1 MNKPVLSWQVKTAEE
16 SNFYAASDEYI
27 GTYTRKSGIDVRIRL
42 WNNRLGSE
50 AVEDLDNFSIKI
62 AFQDKEDSI
71 LLQYLTVKYEEQI
84 LAMNSYSDYALIVFP
99 TKISLSGSTN
109 DGTSENKDN
118 YVEFELLFQAPNDVR
133 LKESDLKSLYLEVV
147 PV

>member
-1 MNKPVLSWQVKTAEE
+1 MDKFVLSWQIKTAEE
-16 SNFYAASDEYI
+16 SDFYAASDEYI

-71 LLQYLTVKYEEQI
+71 LLQYLTVKYDEQV

-133 LKESDLKSLYLEVV
+133 LKESDLKSLYLEIL
-147 PV
+147 PL

>member
-1 MNKPVLSWQVKTAEE
+1 MNKPVLSWQIKTAEE

-71 LLQYLTVKYEEQI
+71 LLQYLTVKYEEQV

>member
-16 SNFYAASDEYI
+16 SDFYAASDEYI

-50 AVEDLDNFSIKI
+50 TVEDLDNFSIKI

-71 LLQYLTVKYEEQI
+71 LLQYLTVKYDEQV

-99 TKISLSGSTN
+99 AKISLSGSTN

-118 YVEFELLFQAPNDVR
+118 YVEFELLFQAPDDVR
-133 LKESDLKSLYLEVV
+133 LKESDLKSLYLEIL
-147 PV
+147 PL

>member
-1 MNKPVLSWQVKTAEE
+1 MDKSVLSWQVKTSEE
-16 SNFYAASDEYI
+16 SDFYAASDEYI

-109 DGTSENKDN
+109 DGTSENRDN

-147 PV
+147 PI

>member
-1 MNKPVLSWQVKTAEE
+1 MDKSALSWQIKTAEE
-16 SNFYAASDEYI
+16 SDFYAASDEYI
-27 GTYTRKSGIDVRIRL
+27 GTYTRKNGIDVRIRL

-62 AFQDKEDSI
+62 AFQDKEDSV

-109 DGTSENKDN
+109 DGTSENRDN

-147 PV
+147 PI

>member
-16 SNFYAASDEYI
+16 SDFYAASDEYI
-27 GTYTRKSGIDVRIRL
+27 GTYTRKNGIDVHIRL

-50 AVEDLDNFSIKI
+50 TVENLDNFSVKI

-71 LLQYLTVKYEEQI
+71 LLQYLTVKYEEQV

-109 DGTSENKDN
+109 DGTSENRDN

-147 PV
+147 PI

>member
-1 MNKPVLSWQVKTAEE
+1 MNKSVLSWQVRTAEE

-50 AVEDLDNFSIKI
+50 TVEDLDNFSIKI
-62 AFQDKEDSI
+62 AFQDKEDSV
-71 LLQYLTVKYEEQI
+71 LLQYLTVKYDEQV

-147 PV
+147 PI

>member
-1 MNKPVLSWQVKTAEE
+1 MDKSALSWQIKTAEE
-16 SNFYAASDEYI
+16 SDFYAASDEYI
-27 GTYTRKSGIDVRIRL
+27 GTYTRKNGIDVHIRL

-50 AVEDLDNFSIKI
+50 AVEDLNNFSIKI

-71 LLQYLTVKYEEQI
+71 LLQYLTVKYDEQV

-147 PV
+147 PI

>member
-1 MNKPVLSWQVKTAEE
+1 MDKSVLSWQIKTAEE
-16 SNFYAASDEYI
+16 SDFYAASDEYI

-71 LLQYLTVKYEEQI
+71 LLQYLTVKYDEQV
-84 LAMNSYSDYALIVFP
+84 LAMNSYSDYALIAFP

-147 PV
+147 PI

>member
-1 MNKPVLSWQVKTAEE
+1 MDKPVLSWQVKTAEE
-16 SNFYAASDEYI
+16 SDFYAASDEYI

-50 AVEDLDNFSIKI
+50 TVEDLDNFSIKI

-71 LLQYLTVKYEEQI
+71 LLQYLTVKYDEQV

>member
-1 MNKPVLSWQVKTAEE
+1 MDKSVLSWQIKTAEE
-16 SNFYAASDEYI
+16 SDFYAASDEYI

-71 LLQYLTVKYEEQI
+71 LLQYLTVKYDEQV

-147 PV
+147 PI